1 VVSRPRAFVVPAIHQ
16 GTRLRSQLH
25 SVSPA
30 ADTYDSGSDSSGEE
44 AMFGRLRTVL
54 QEEDRGFTL
63 IELLVVIII
72 IGILSAISISLF
84 LAQRK
89 KGYEA
94 SMRSDLRN
102 VANQFETYFTDA
114 GTYPATFGPTNGTL
128 TIGSDKITLSPG
140 DSIENRAAGADPGT
154 YCLRVTSTQSNNY
167 VSYDSDQ
174 GGLLPLN
181 TPCS

>member
-1 VVSRPRAFVVPAIHQ
+1 MYARFRKA
-16 GTRLRSQLH
+16 LEEK
-25 SVSPA
+25 
-30 ADTYDSGSDSSGEE
+30 DS
-44 AMFGRLRTVL
+44 
-54 QEEDRGFTL
+54 GFTL

-72 IGILSAISISLF
+72 IGILSAIAISLF

-94 SMRSDLRN
+94 SMRSDVRN

-114 GTYPATFGPTNGTL
+114 GTYPATFAATSGSI
-128 TIGSDKITLSPG
+128 TIGSDKIPLSTG
-140 DSIENRAAGADPGT
+140 NSIANLAAGAQAGT
-154 YCLRVTSTQSNNY
+154 FCLKVTSVYSSNY
-167 VSYDSDQ
+167 ISYDSDQ